1 MYPKS
6 LSPRRLSGAALAMLG
21 LLLAACGDG
30 GTESSNPIP
39 AIVTLEP
46 NSVQQRSGET
56 ALRVIGND
64 FVRRSVVR
72 VKGTDRPTQYVS
84 GTELRATLTAADVE
98 AAGQIQVIVFNPE
111 PGGGVSN
118 AASLTISP
126 VQNPLPAVSAMSP
139 AALTAGSASTDV
151 TVTGTGFV
159 AVSRA
164 YVGNTPR
171 PTTFV
176 SATQLR
182 VQVSDTLLATS
193 GARTLSIVNP
203 QPGGGVS
210 SPFPFEVR
218 APQPAL
224 SSLSTTQTTAG
235 REPLA
240 LTVNGTG
247 FLANSTVQVNG
258 TAVPTTFVNAGA
270 LNATLSEA
278 MLRAAGTLT
287 ISVVNAAPGGGV
299 SGPLPLQVI
308 NGVPVITMLPSR
320 GATAGRGGFTLY
332 IHGTSFVETSVVRW
346 NGQSRPTQYLGGT
359 RLAATIAAEDVAG
372 ARTAEITVSTPA
384 PGGGTSS
391 GVSFAVRALGSA
403 AAIRRTVAVS
413 ARDIAYDPGTDRLY
427 ASARSG
433 SPIHANSIVAID
445 PSAGTIAGAVFVGSD
460 PGRVARSDDGQFLYV
475 GLDGAIAV
483 RRVDLPSFTP
493 GIQWSLSGGQ
503 VAGDLEVLPGRPRSV
518 AVSRQNRGY
527 SPPLDGVT
535 IYDDGVAR
543 GQSSP
548 GHTGGNRIE
557 FLESAS
563 VLYGYNNSHTG
574 FEFFTMAVDA
584 AGVRHS
590 NETRGIISGF
600 YTDIVGESGRIYA
613 TDGSVVDAARRVRM
627 GTLGGGDAM
636 AVDAGLGRAFILSG
650 SAIIVYDLNTFQAL
664 ATVPVSGISSDHPA
678 LAVSRLVRWGDTGLA
693 FVDTNQVFLISS
705 PIFGR

>member
-1 MYPKS
+1 M
-6 LSPRRLSGAALAMLG
+6 SPRRLSGAALAMLG

-64 FVRRSVVR
+64 FVRQSVVR
-72 VKGTDRPTQYVS
+72 VKGTDRPTQFVS

-98 AAGQIQVIVFNPE
+98 AAGQIQVLVFNPE

-118 AASLTISP
+118 AAPLTVSP
-126 VQNPLPAVSAMSP
+126 VQNPLPVVSALAP
-139 AALTAGSASTDV
+139 AALTAGGASTDV

-159 AVSRA
+159 AGSRA
-164 YVGNTPR
+164 YVGNAVR

-182 VQVSDTLLATS
+182 VQVSDTILATS
-193 GARTLSIVNP
+193 GARTLSVVNP

-218 APQPAL
+218 APQPAI
-224 SSLSTTQTTAG
+224 SSLGTTQTTAG
-235 REPLA
+235 REPLT

-247 FLANSTVQVNG
+247 FLANSIVQVNG
-258 TAVPTTFVNAGA
+258 TAVPTTFVNGGV
-270 LNATLSEA
+270 LNATLSEG

-287 ISVVNAAPGGGV
+287 ITVVNAAPGGGV
-299 SGPLPLQVI
+299 SGPLPLQVV
-308 NGVPVITMLPSR
+308 NGAPVITILPSR

-332 IHGTSFVETSVVRW
+332 VHGTSFVENSVVRW

-372 ARTAEITVSTPA
+372 ARTAEITVSNPA

-391 GVSFAVRALGSA
+391 GVSFTVRTLGSA
-403 AAIRRTVAVS
+403 AAVRRTVAIS
-413 ARDIAYDPGTDRLY
+413 ARDLVYDPGSDRVY
-427 ASARSG
+427 ASARST
-433 SPIHANSIVAID
+433 SAYANSIVAID
-445 PSAGTIAGAVFVGSD
+445 PSAGTVAGSVFVGSE

-475 GLDGAIAV
+475 GLDGASAI
-483 RRVDLPSFTP
+483 RRVDLPSLTP
-493 GIQWSLSGGQ
+493 GIQWSLTGGQ

-518 AVSRQNRGY
+518 AVSRHNRGY

-543 GQSSP
+543 PQSSP

-557 FLESAS
+557 FLESSS
-563 VLYGYNNSHTG
+563 VLYGFNNAHTG
-574 FEFFTMAVDA
+574 FEFFTMGVDA
-584 AGVRHS
+584 AGVRHT
-590 NETRGIISGF
+590 NETRGVIGGF
-600 YTDIVGESGRIYA
+600 YTDILGESGRIYG

-627 GTLGGGDAM
+627 GTLGGGEAM
-636 AVDAGLGRAFILSG
+636 AVDAGLGRAFVLSG
-650 SAIIVYDLNTFQAL
+650 SAIIVYDLNTFQSL
-664 ATVPVSGISSDHPA
+664 ATVTVAGVSSDHPA
-678 LAVSRLVRWGDTGLA
+678 LAVSRMVRWGDNGLA
-693 FVDTNQVFLISS
+693 FVDTNQIYLISS
-705 PIFGR
+705 PVFGR